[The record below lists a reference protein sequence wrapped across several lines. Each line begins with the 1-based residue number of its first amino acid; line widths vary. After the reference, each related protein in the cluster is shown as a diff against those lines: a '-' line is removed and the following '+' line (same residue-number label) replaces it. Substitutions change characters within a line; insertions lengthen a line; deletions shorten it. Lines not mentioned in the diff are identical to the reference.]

1 MKITRF
7 WDLFYHI
14 ESVPNI
20 KCQGIWFQVSGVRI
34 WRIQIA
40 DYQSRSERGQIT
52 ADYNEFGGDWLNE

>member
-1 MKITRF
+1 MLSIIMEPLWVSMWGMKITQF

-20 KCQGIWFQVSGVRI
+20 KCQGIWFQVSGFRFQVSGVRI

-40 DYQSRSERGQIT
+40 DT
-52 ADYNEFGGDWLNE
+52 